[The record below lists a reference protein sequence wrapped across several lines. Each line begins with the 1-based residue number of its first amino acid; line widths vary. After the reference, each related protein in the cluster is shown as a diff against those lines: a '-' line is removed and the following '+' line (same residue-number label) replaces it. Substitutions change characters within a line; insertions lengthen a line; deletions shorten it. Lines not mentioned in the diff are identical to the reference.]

1 MARNEEKAQS
11 LLNRW
16 TTMKQEFAKG
26 GNGNEY
32 VLQSNAEYNS
42 FTLSRSIPLVVAAA
56 DPS

>member
-26 GNGNEY
+26 GSGNE
-32 VLQSNAEYNS
+32 
-42 FTLSRSIPLVVAAA
+42 
-56 DPS
+56 